1 MKVREIL
8 AIKGEHV
15 HTIQPDRT
23 ILDAVAPLVGGRGG
37 GKAELAQGGGDRP
50 EQVDAALQR
59 VYDFVAEQLASGG
72 DQSLSHRGGR
82 G

>member
-23 ILDAVAPLVGGRGG
+23 ILDAVALLAIGGVAYLV
-37 GKAELAQGGGDRP
+37 LWLP
-50 EQVDAALQR
+50 R
-59 VYDFVAEQLASGG
+59 VLF
-72 DQSLSHRGGR
+72 
-82 G
+82 